1 MKERDRVLGHI
12 GEIEQILRETMSD
25 DVRRTLQQALADCEQ
40 RLTRIDASAGAPASA
55 PSNA

>member
-1 MKERDRVLGHI
+1 MKERDRVLGRI
-12 GEIEQILRETMSD
+12 GEIEQILRETTSD